1 MLGFAAHCRMWQEA
15 FKGTYQRPEETA
27 CETEVPE
34 QVRRAKSAVSW
45 ENRFMNMVKILK
57 I

>member
-34 QVRRAKSAVSW
+34 QVRRAKSEVSW